1 MKYSLPIVGSI
12 EGAISEIIDDGNT
25 GFTVPKYDFESVA
38 NKLEILIKNDSL
50 RAEMGINA
58 NQKFKEKYTLEK
70 FENNMILTFR
80 KILKCVE

>member
-1 MKYSLPIVGSI
+1 MDWGC
-12 EGAISEIIDDGNT
+12 
-25 GFTVPKYDFESVA
+25 FPKHDFESLA
-38 NKLEILIKNDSL
+38 DKLEILIKDDSL

-58 NQKFKEKYTLEK
+58 NQEFKEKYNLEK